1 MPGPILYWIYTI
13 LVNNKVIEPL
23 LLFANKK
30 DLSTMIAGFSYT
42 MLGFLATIITILF
55 IFTKTPNFE
64 AYKRN
69 GYLDILFTQYFLTVI
84 CLMLTAGMSVYGYSA
99 NPNPFP
105 FRVMLMLFADNII
118 QIVLVTTIIC
128 NLARNSQTV

>member
-1 MPGPILYWIYTI
+1 
-13 LVNNKVIEPL
+13 
-23 LLFANKK
+23 
-30 DLSTMIAGFSYT
+30 MIAGFSYT